1 MVTRLIINQF
11 LKLFLRNYKMDYF
24 QSRKN
29 IYWPKKYEGVV
40 NTLRPQIDAKASS
53 ADFKPFFKT
62 NAHVLVFAAALGL
75 VKGMREPLDKE
86 RNEIDRLIF
95 EGNHFHAQRLVYY
108 MALIV
113 FFSIKDEKAEV
124 IREENDDVLIREFE
138 ELAAGGLK
146 YLQDCQFNN
155 ENHDA
160 TAQTVMQEILASAY
174 KNAIKSKT

>member
-1 MVTRLIINQF
+1 
-11 LKLFLRNYKMDYF
+11 MDYF

-40 NTLRPQIDAKASS
+40 NTLRPQTETKAPSV
-53 ADFKPFFKT
+53 DFKPFFKT

-75 VKGMREPLDKE
+75 VKGMREKLDKD

-95 EGNHFHAQRLVYY
+95 EGNQFQSQRLVYY

-113 FFSIKDEKAEV
+113 FFSKKDEKAEI
-124 IREENDDVLIREFE
+124 IREENDDELIREFE

-146 YLQDCQFNN
+146 YLQDCQFNS

-160 TAQTVMQEILASAY
+160 TAQTVMQEILMGAY
-174 KNAIKSKT
+174 KNAKKIKI